1 MRRASLHP
9 GTETSLGKREEEVY
23 IQARTAPIR
32 LPRNNPGL
40 RILQQMRD
48 EAHRFAQH
56 YHHMRRRKRAFDQD
70 VKGGRKPPG
79 A

>member
-9 GTETSLGKREEEVY
+9 GTETSLGKREEEEVY
-23 IQARTAPIR
+23 IQALSSPVRI
-32 LPRNNPGL
+32 PRNNPGL

-56 YHHMRRRKRAFDQD
+56 YHHMRRRERVWGKAGEDNST
-70 VKGGRKPPG
+70 PT
-79 A
+79 